1 MKFNQ
6 TEPGMTL
13 FANNGSSLYYIMFV
27 VKKTAKV
34 ITIDKV
40 ALTKNSRYC
49 SLSTDRVSR
58 KDWDDAFMI
67 YFDSKIATEEWRRIF
82 IRGAFGVP
90 LSMK

>member
-6 TEPGMTL
+6 TESGMTL

-40 ALTKNSRYC
+40 ALTKNSKYC
-49 SLSTDRVSR
+49 SLDTDRVSR
-58 KDWDDAFMI
+58 KNWDDAFMI

-90 LSMK
+90 LSIK